1 MIRHVVMW
9 KLKEQADGLD
19 RQANAKRLKKALEE
33 LPTKVPGLVRWIMVG
48 INEVEGPSSYDVVL
62 MVDFDSFED
71 LERYIKHPEHDKVA
85 ELVMKVREQR
95 TVVDFQ
101 F

>member
-9 KLKEQADGLD
+9 KLKEQADGHD
-19 RQANAKRLKKALEE
+19 RQANALRLKKALEE

-48 INEVEGPSSYDVVL
+48 VNETEGPSNFDVVL

-95 TVVDFQ
+95 TVVDFH